1 VKNARVTA
9 SASLIT
15 AMFFVVSLL
24 PMPVRAEG
32 LTLPPEAIQAFNQI
46 YNGDPDAAIPIA
58 QQLQLSQPDHPLG
71 FVLEAEAQWWKT
83 YCSASEIKYGMVEA
97 WKRGKKP
104 EDQAYLA
111 FAEKVIEL
119 AQTQIAKT
127 ETAEMHLYVGVGY
140 ALKARLLALRGENRA
155 VAHAGVSARTEF
167 LRALEL
173 DPDMAD
179 ATAGL
184 GLYNYYVDSLSSI
197 VKMLRFFMGIPG
209 GNKQEGIR
217 QMTIGMERGALLSV
231 DTRFYLAANLR
242 RYDQK
247 YEQAITVAEPL
258 VAKYPNNPIFLL
270 LLGNLSAELSRN
282 DKAAEYFHT
291 VLNLSKPE
299 SNCIDCTACSNCA
312 TCAAHAREIANAFL
326 ASPH

>member
-1 VKNARVTA
+1 MWLRLVVAVSFAVLISGLPARA
-9 SASLIT
+9 G
-15 AMFFVVSLL
+15 
-24 PMPVRAEG
+24 G
-32 LTLPPEAIQAFNQI
+32 LTLPPEATQALARM
-46 YNGDPDAAIPIA
+46 YNGDPDAAIVIA
-58 QQLQLSQPDHPLG
+58 KNLQQSQPDHPLG
-71 FVLEAEAQWWKT
+71 FVLEAEARWWQT
-83 YCSASEIKYGMVEA
+83 YCSASEIRYGMVEA

-111 FAEKVIEL
+111 LAEKVIEL

-140 ALKARLLALRGENRA
+140 ALKARLLALRGENRP

-184 GLYNYYVDSLSSI
+184 GIYNYYVDSLSSI

-209 GNKQEGIR
+209 GNKPEGIR
-217 QMTIGMERGALLSV
+217 QMTIGMELGVLLSV

-258 VAKYPNNPIFLL
+258 LAKYPDNPIFLL

-291 VLNLSKPE
+291 VLNLSKSE
-299 SNCIDCTACSNCA
+299 SNCIDCAACSNCA
-312 TCAAHAREIANAFL
+312 TCAARAREIANAFL
-326 ASPH
+326 ASAH